1 MERANLTHRDYAAF
15 ARLDDATLERDCT
28 LEVFRATGPGGQGV
42 NTTDSAVR
50 LRHLPTGITVTARE
64 TRSQYRN
71 RQLAL
76 AKPPRRAGAPCEAP
90 AQTQEDQALAQ
101 GDRAAS
107 GRPSAAAPR
116 SSRTGATYPGSS
128 RRLHGKNALYATR
141 PGSLGDPGRCWKR
154 GLIGQN
160 VCPLLGHRR
169 RSMPLF
175 HAF

>member
-76 AKPPRRAGAPCEAP
+76 AKLRAVLERRAKPPRKRKK
-90 AQTQEDQALAQ
+90 TK
-101 GDRAAS
+101 
-107 GRPSAAAPR
+107 PSRKAIE
-116 SSRTGATYPGSS
+116 
-128 RRLHGKNALYATR
+128 RRLDAK
-141 PGSLGDPGRCWKR
+141 
-154 GLIGQN
+154 
-160 VCPLLGHRR
+160 RR
-169 RSMPLF
+169 RSEVKQNRRNVSW
-175 HAF
+175 